1 MGELAQ
7 IKFDPRHTGSILF
20 SPQISLMAA
29 RSQRPEASNR
39 QSPERGAQMS
49 DLWPLVVALSLGELD
64 AQLISPLLA
73 EIAGDL
79 RAGVAATGS
88 SVALYST
95 CSAFCALFLAPLSD
109 RKGRLRFL
117 RYGLLLLA
125 LAALAAAAAHSL
137 AWYFAARA
145 LAGAAAGLL
154 SAVAIAYAADLFP
167 FEQRGRAMGL
177 LSLAYFAPPIIGVP
191 ACSALAARAGWRT
204 VYLAIGLGA
213 LLLCFFSL
221 IRWPAPEIRGESHSV
236 ISTYL
241 GFLRERAARIGLAT
255 GFFFAGGPVAFLTYV
270 GGWLRREQGRSVEE
284 IGLIFLAAGLA
295 SFVAAPLAG
304 QLSDRMSKRRLA
316 AASNAALAAG
326 LLGAARAGWG
336 TLFFALA
343 AFIGIAAALR
353 VAPLNA
359 LVTELVAA
367 EKRGAY
373 VALRNAAAQL
383 GIAIAVLAS
392 AYLYRAA
399 GFQAVAWFAA
409 AFVLL
414 ETAAILLLKESIQPS
429 AVSKAES

>member
-1 MGELAQ
+1 
-7 IKFDPRHTGSILF
+7 
-20 SPQISLMAA
+20 MAA

-39 QSPERGAQMS
+39 HGRSVRMS
-49 DLWPLVVALSLGELD
+49 SLWLLVVALSLGELD

-79 RAGVAATGS
+79 RAGIAAAGS
-88 SVALYST
+88 SVALYSAA
-95 CSAFCALFLAPLSD
+95 SAICALFLAPLSD

-117 RYGLLLLA
+117 RYALLLLA

-191 ACSALAARAGWRT
+191 AGAALAARAGWRT

-213 LLLCFFSL
+213 LLLCALSL
-221 IRWPAPEIRGESHSV
+221 VRWRAPEIRGESRGALP
-236 ISTYL
+236 TYL
-241 GFLRERAARIGLAT
+241 GFLGERAAGIGLVT
-255 GFFFAGGPVAFLTYV
+255 GLFFAGGPVAFLTYI
-270 GGWLRREQGRSVEE
+270 GGWLRREQGASVEG

-295 SFVAAPLAG
+295 SLVAAPLAG
-304 QLSDRMSKRRLA
+304 RLSDRMSKRRLA

-326 LLGAARAGWG
+326 LLGAAWAGWG
-336 TLFFALA
+336 KPLFALA
-343 AFIGIAAALR
+343 AFIGMAAALR

-373 VALRNAAAQL
+373 IALRNAAAQL

-392 AYLYRAA
+392 AHLYRAA
-399 GFQAVAWFAA
+399 GFQAVAWFAS

-414 ETAAILLLKESIQPS
+414 EAAVILLLKESIRPS